1 MNDRNPFRPSGPVG
15 VLLLPRLRV
24 QNANA
29 VSGPLTWGF
38 PAPSAFLGFAHA
50 LERRLAASHG
60 VAFEGVGIVCH
71 GFDPQVFTPNRR
83 RHLVFTQSRNPVYL
97 KRDAAKFV
105 ADGTPPAIVE
115 EGKAHLEVSLVL
127 GVRQHGFIEA
137 LEGQM
142 FAEAAGQA
150 ALGMR
155 LAGGSIL
162 PAKPRWQAHWLDWPE
177 SRNEQCRAFARL
189 RRRLLPGFALVHR
202 PDLLAERLAAL
213 QAEAPGAGLLDALLH
228 LSGLN
233 HAPVPPVE
241 TAPPV
246 PVAEGEAAA
255 GPGPQAVKEVTKDA
269 TKEATKVAWD
279 VERRPGWL
287 VPLPV
292 GYAGLSPLH
301 GPGEVGGARDDATPL
316 RFVES
321 LYSLGQWLG
330 PHRLGCL
337 EQLLWHS
344 TADPLAGLYRC
355 TNHYVDHVDTLA
367 GAGETTMQGA

>member
-1 MNDRNPFRPSGPVG
+1 MNDRTTFRPPGPVG

-60 VAFEGVGIVCH
+60 VAFGGVGIVCH

-83 RHLVFTQSRNPVYL
+83 RHLVFTQSRNPVFL

-115 EGKAHLEVSLVL
+115 EGKAHLEVSLVIGL
-127 GVRQHGFIEA
+127 RQHDFIEA
-137 LEGQM
+137 LDGQL

-162 PAKPRWQAHWLDWPE
+162 PAKPKWQAHWLDWPE
-177 SRNEQCRAFARL
+177 SRTEQRRAFARL

-213 QAEAPGAGLLDALLH
+213 QAAAPGAGLLDALLD

-233 HAPVPPVE
+233 HAPVPPTPAASPDPAAE
-241 TAPPV
+241 GAAP
-246 PVAEGEAAA
+246 AGEAATGSGTSGA
-255 GPGPQAVKEVTKDA
+255 RAA
-269 TKEATKVAWD
+269 KEAAKIAWD

-330 PHRLGCL
+330 PHRLGNL

-355 TNHYVDHVDTLA
+355 TNHYVDSVDSLA
-367 GAGETTMQGA
+367 GAGETTLQGA